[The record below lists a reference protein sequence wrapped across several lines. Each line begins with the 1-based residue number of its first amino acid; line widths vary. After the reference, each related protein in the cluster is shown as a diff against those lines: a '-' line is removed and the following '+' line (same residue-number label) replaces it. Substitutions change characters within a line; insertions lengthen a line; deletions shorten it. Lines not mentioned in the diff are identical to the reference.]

1 MIDLYTYRTSNGR
14 KASIMLEECGLDYV
28 LHIVD
33 ITRGEQDVP
42 AFRTINPNGR
52 IPAIVDREGVG
63 GPDSAPLVLFE
74 SGAILL
80 YLAQKTGLFLPEDE
94 KDRWRAV
101 QWLMSHIKR
110 LIFSMSCKV
119 GCVTLYRNVSHP
131 VSHYRWQEP

>member
-14 KASIMLEECGLDYV
+14 KVSIMLEECGLDYE
-28 LHIVD
+28 LHVVD
-33 ITRGEQDVP
+33 ITRGEQDAA
-42 AFRTINPNGR
+42 AFRAMNPNGR
-52 IPAIVDREGVG
+52 IPAIIDRN
-63 GPDSAPLVLFE
+63 GPDGAPLSLFE

-80 YLAQKTGLFLPEDE
+80 YLAQKTEKFLPPDE
-94 KDRWRAV
+94 RDRWVAV

-110 LIFSMSCKV
+110 LIVSMSCKV